1 MKRVLWILVAL
12 GIVAWIVNSSIE
24 NRKAR
29 DADRAER
36 QQKLEAVRARVQ
48 ALASRRNA
56 SSNWVERL
64 AGDERYR
71 FEPVLTI
78 ELEELWIEQ
87 GPILFIGAVKD
98 IASKGDEGYIVTFE
112 RSLTSG
118 LDYFFDTEFRLELTS
133 GKEPVDSLLRSHPD
147 LFENLGMQNGVAV
160 VANVEKVESLEYVG
174 EDGQLV
180 DVKVGVGQIV
190 ELLFVGDEL
199 Y

>member
-1 MKRVLWILVAL
+1 M
-12 GIVAWIVNSSIE
+12 
-24 NRKAR
+24 
-29 DADRAER
+29 
-36 QQKLEAVRARVQ
+36 Q